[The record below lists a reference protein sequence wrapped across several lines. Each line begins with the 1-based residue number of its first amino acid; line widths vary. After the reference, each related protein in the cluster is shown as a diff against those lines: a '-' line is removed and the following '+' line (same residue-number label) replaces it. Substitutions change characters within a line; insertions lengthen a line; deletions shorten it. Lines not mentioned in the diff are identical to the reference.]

1 MACAGV
7 EAWLAVSRL
16 TVATS
21 DLLPWS
27 TAMPTGYEYDI
38 FVSYARI
45 DDVPIEGR
53 GWVSTFVDQLK
64 RSLAVRLGRTEILS
78 V

>member
-1 MACAGV
+1 MRSSGAMAFV
-7 EAWLAVSRL
+7 
-16 TVATS
+16 
-21 DLLPWS
+21 P
-27 TAMPTGYEYDI
+27 GYEYDI